1 MCREDM
7 ISQIV
12 EALETADNTT
22 VEQMYWMMM
31 ENIG

>member
-7 ISQIV
+7 ISQII
-12 EALETADNTT
+12 EALETADSTT